1 MLLQQYIRE
10 ERRQEIYEKF
20 KTAQLEEYKGEL
32 KFSSNINELKTLVEE
47 WSVEVSFS
55 SSFRRVFKKRIKGNV
70 DLEARF
76 WEKLEQFTKDLYNP
90 SLKTHKLS
98 DKLKDLWSFSVDY
111 DERVLFYFTEDGN
124 AVFVD
129 FGSHDEVY

>member
-1 MLLQQYIRE
+1 M
-10 ERRQEIYEKF
+10 
-20 KTAQLEEYKGEL
+20 
-32 KFSSNINELKTLVEE
+32 
-47 WSVEVSFS
+47 EVSFS
-55 SSFRRVFKKRIKGNV
+55 SSFKRAFKKRIKGDA

-76 WEKLEQFTKDLYNP
+76 WQKLEQFIREPFELRYGTIFNKLYEQAFRPVPQENSLFVEQAGKPVADNDAISQFEP

-98 DKLKDLWSFSVDY
+98 GRLKEFWSFSVDC
-111 DERVLFYFTEDGN
+111 DERVLFYFTEDAK

>member
-1 MLLQQYIRE
+1 
-10 ERRQEIYEKF
+10 
-20 KTAQLEEYKGEL
+20 
-32 KFSSNINELKTLVEE
+32 
-47 WSVEVSFS
+47 VEVSFS

-76 WEKLEQFTKDLYNP
+76 WEKLEQFTTDPYDP

-98 DKLKDLWSFSVDY
+98 GKLKDLWSFSVDY
-111 DERVLFYFTEDGN
+111 DERVLFYFTDDGN

-129 FGSHDEVY
+129 IGSHDEVY